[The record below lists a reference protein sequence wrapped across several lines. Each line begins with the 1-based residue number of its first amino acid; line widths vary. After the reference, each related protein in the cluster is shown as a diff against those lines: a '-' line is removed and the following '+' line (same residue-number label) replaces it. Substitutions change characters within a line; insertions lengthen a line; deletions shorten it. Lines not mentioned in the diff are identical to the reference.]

1 MTNYSPGGS
10 LSALPLVILL
20 AIIMFSAPAVA
31 QSAAEPVPEGAP
43 EVNPQDPYENWNRKV
58 YSFNESVDR
67 WALKPVAKT
76 YRTVMPDFADRGVTN
91 FFNNL
96 SEIRNFINSILQLKG
111 ESAVVAAGRFTYN
124 TVFGLGG
131 LIDVATAFDLP
142 ERPED
147 FGQTLG
153 YWGAGSGPYLMLP
166 LLGPSSPR
174 RLSGMGVDGF
184 AFPSLWQEADRSYR
198 YAGRALQVVD
208 KRADLIPAE
217 GFVSGDTYIFVRNA
231 FMQRREFLIND
242 GKVTRD
248 PFASDD
254 DDDLMLDDF

>member
-1 MTNYSPGGS
+1 MKERKSRRWSSWMVIAVFPALAVFNPATAQNLQEPPGEQT
-10 LSALPLVILL
+10 
-20 AIIMFSAPAVA
+20 M
-31 QSAAEPVPEGAP
+31 PVETG
-43 EVNPQDPYENWNRKV
+43 DPYENWNRKV
-58 YSFNESVDR
+58 FAFNDAIDR
-67 WALKPVAKT
+67 WFLRPVAKG
-76 YRTVMPDFADRGVTN
+76 YRTVTPDLVDRGITN

-96 SEIRNFINSILQLKG
+96 TEVRNFINSVLQLKG

-153 YWGAGSGPYLMLP
+153 YWGLDSGPYLMLP
-166 LLGPSSPR
+166 LLGPSTPR
-174 RLSGMGVDGF
+174 DFGGLATDSF
-184 AFPSLWQEADRSYR
+184 AFPSLWDNVESPEIY
-198 YAGRALQVVD
+198 YARALQVVD

-217 GFVSGDTYIFVRNA
+217 GFISGDPYIFVRNA
-231 FMQRREFLIND
+231 YLQRREFLIND
-242 GKVTRD
+242 GRVIDD

-254 DDDLMLDDF
+254 EDFMLDDF